1 MKKKLLII
9 LWIFLFSFNFS
20 LAQDVAQ
27 LILFYW
33 ATCPHCKA
41 EEWYLET
48 LKETYDFEVVWYEVY
63 YSKENQE
70 KMKEYGDKF
79 WTEFNGVPVVIM
91 WDDYFLWASYDKT
104 VALLDKY
111 ATKKWDS
118 ECLPEEDEENK
129 NSNPI
134 VDCTDEENTG
144 NNENSNNNENNQNT
158 SPIPTVS
165 TGTEESGISTWEVET
180 ETWDIVET
188 WNVIDDENEDQ
199 TTKIFW
205 KEISLD
211 KAWPILFGIALWFA
225 DGINP
230 CMFWVLIFLLTYLVS
245 IGSRKKV
252 LYSGLIFAVTTFVL
266 YSAIMYGMHKL
277 IFSTQV
283 FLPYIAT
290 IKYIIWGLAIILWL
304 IEIKD
309 FFWYGK
315 GVSLAIP
322 KWAKPT
328 LEYVTKK
335 WTYMSAFVLAVLST
349 FVELPCTIWIPLAY
363 VGAVGDKV
371 NIFAALWLYNFFF
384 ILPLLIIIFGIYYG
398 ISAFKTEDGDLAIN
412 KVSNKKIMRLVAGI
426 ILITLWVLFLT
437 KVL

>member
-9 LWIFLFSFNFS
+9 LWALLFSFNFS
-20 LAQDVAQ
+20 LAEDLAQ

-33 ATCPHCKA
+33 ETCPHCKA
-41 EEWYLET
+41 EEWYLDS
-48 LKETYDFEVVWYEVY
+48 LKEIYHFEVVWYEVY
-63 YSKENQE
+63 YSEENRE
-70 KMKEYGDKF
+70 KMKEYGEKF

-91 WDDYFLWASYDKT
+91 WDDYFLGASYDKT
-104 VALLDKY
+104 VALLEKYTHKIGDDSCQPEDDKINQN
-111 ATKKWDS
+111 T
-118 ECLPEEDEENK
+118 
-129 NSNPI
+129 NPI
-134 VDCTDEENTG
+134 VECTGD
-144 NNENSNNNENNQNT
+144 NQNQNV
-158 SPIPTVS
+158 SPVVS
-165 TGTEESGISTWEVET
+165 TNTWTENLEIITWNIEN
-180 ETWDIVET
+180 ETWDAVET
-188 WNVIDDENEDQ
+188 WNIIDNEGNEDQ

-277 IFSTQV
+277 IFSTQA
-283 FLPYIAT
+283 FLPYIST

-315 GVSLAIP
+315 WVSLAIP

-328 LEYVTKK
+328 LEYITKK

-363 VGAVGDKV
+363 VWAVGTKI
-371 NIFAALWLYNFFF
+371 NILAALGIYNFFF
-384 ILPLLIIIFGIYYG
+384 ILPLIIIILWIYYW
-398 ISAFKTEDGDLAIN
+398 ISAFKTKDGDLAIN

-437 KVL
+437 KVI

>member
-9 LWIFLFSFNFS
+9 LWILLFSFNFS

-33 ATCPHCKA
+33 KTCPHCKA

-48 LKETYDFEVVWYEVY
+48 LKEKYDFEVVWYEVY
-63 YSKENQE
+63 YSKANQD
-70 KMKEYGDKF
+70 KMKEYGEKF

-111 ATKKWDS
+111 ATKKDS
-118 ECLPEEDEENK
+118 ECLPEEDEETK

-134 VDCTDEENTG
+134 VDCTD
-144 NNENSNNNENNQNT
+144 
-158 SPIPTVS
+158 
-165 TGTEESGISTWEVET
+165 
-180 ETWDIVET
+180 
-188 WNVIDDENEDQ
+188 DENQ
-199 TTKIFW
+199 TTTIFW
-205 KEISLD
+205 KEISLK
-211 KAWPILFGIALWFA
+211 KAGPILFGIALWFA

-245 IGSRKKV
+245 VGSRKKV
-252 LYSGLIFAVTTFVL
+252 LYSGLIFVVTTFVL

-277 IFSTQV
+277 LFSTNF
-283 FLPYIAT
+283 FLEYIST
-290 IKYIIWGLAIILWL
+290 VKYIIWILAIILWL

-309 FFWYGK
+309 FFRYGK
-315 GVSLAIP
+315 WVSLAIP

-335 WTYMSAFVLAVLST
+335 WTYMSAFILAVLST

-384 ILPLLIIIFGIYYG
+384 ILPLLIIIFGIYFG
-398 ISAFKTEDGDLAIN
+398 ISAFKTKDGDLAIN

-426 ILITLWVLFLT
+426 ILVTLWILFLT
-437 KVL
+437 KVI